1 MRLKCVALSMYQFN
15 EGMCDMFTVRFTFSD
30 FTSATRVGVT
40 LDELPYVIDSMK
52 RDVYGLKI
60 VSLTLLPVGGFIQ

>member
-1 MRLKCVALSMYQFN
+1 
-15 EGMCDMFTVRFTFSD
+15 MFTVRFTFSD
-30 FTSATRVGVT
+30 FTSAIRVGVT

-60 VSLTLLPVGGFIQ
+60 VSLTMLPVGGFIQ

>member
-1 MRLKCVALSMYQFN
+1 
-15 EGMCDMFTVRFTFSD
+15 MCDMFTVRFTFSD